1 MATRAAESGSALPTL
16 QDEVG
21 ALFARRQWGFSEAAD
36 APVLVSELTGPH
48 GSWLLYVQVVE
59 ETGVLL
65 FYSVLPGV
73 VPERRR
79 RHVAELVTRI
89 NHGLTMG
96 CFELDYD
103 DGEVRSKIA
112 LPVAGRPL
120 DEELVE
126 RCIRVSGRL
135 TETFMPAVVAVA
147 RGADPHVEA
156 ANLTSAAGA
165 AATASDL

>member
-1 MATRAAESGSALPTL
+1 M
-16 QDEVG
+16 
-21 ALFARRQWGFSEAAD
+21 
-36 APVLVSELTGPH
+36 
-48 GSWLLYVQVVE
+48 
-59 ETGVLL
+59 
-65 FYSVLPGV
+65 

-135 TETFMPAVVAVA
+135 TETFMPAVGRPSP

-156 ANLTSAAGA
+156 ANLASATGA
-165 AATASDL
+165 AATVSDL

>member
-1 MATRAAESGSALPTL
+1 M
-16 QDEVG
+16 
-21 ALFARRQWGFSEAAD
+21 
-36 APVLVSELTGPH
+36 
-48 GSWLLYVQVVE
+48 QVVE
-59 ETGVLL
+59 ETDVLL

-79 RHVAELVTRI
+79 RHVAELLTRI

-135 TETFMPAVVAVA
+135 TETFMPTVVAVA
-147 RGADPHVEA
+147 RGCRPPRRGREP
-156 ANLTSAAGA
+156 GERRRRA
-165 AATASDL
+165 AAVSDL

>member
-48 GSWLLYVQVVE
+48 GSWLLCVQVVE

-79 RHVAELVTRI
+79 RHVAELLTRI

-112 LPVAGRPL
+112 LPVSGRPL
-120 DEELVE
+120 DEDLVE
-126 RCIRVSGRL
+126 RCIRVSSRL
-135 TETFMPAVVAVA
+135 TETFMHAIGAVA

-156 ANLTSAAGA
+156 ANVAGVGTGA
-165 AATASDL
+165 AARDL

>member
-36 APVLVSELTGPH
+36 APVLVSELSGPN
-48 GSWLLYVQVVE
+48 GSWLLCVQVVE
-59 ETGVLL
+59 ETSVLL

-79 RHVAELVTRI
+79 RHVAELLTRI

-112 LPVAGRPL
+112 LPVSGRPL
-120 DEELVE
+120 DDDLVE
-126 RCIRVSGRL
+126 RCIRVSSRL
-135 TETFMPAVVAVA
+135 TETFMPAIGAVA

-156 ANLTSAAGA
+156 ANVGGGGA
-165 AATASDL
+165 AAAARYL